1 MSDKL
6 GGEVLIA
13 LVIPSPK
20 IVITGSILCLRF
32 IENDRAEV

>member
-6 GGEVLIA
+6 GSKVLIA
-13 LVIPSPK
+13 FVIPSPK

-32 IENDRAEV
+32 IKNFRAEV

>member
-6 GGEVLIA
+6 GSKVLTA

-20 IVITGSILCLRF
+20 IRITGSILCLRF
-32 IENDRAEV
+32 TRNDRAEV